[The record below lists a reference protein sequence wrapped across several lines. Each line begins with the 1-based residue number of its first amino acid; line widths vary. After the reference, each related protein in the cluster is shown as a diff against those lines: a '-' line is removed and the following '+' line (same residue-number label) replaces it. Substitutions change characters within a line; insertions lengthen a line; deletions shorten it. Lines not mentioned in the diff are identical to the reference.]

1 MRPILFAAALL
12 IGFCAVYFG
21 GKLIGFDMTEYSRWT
36 GHSADGNWEAVMK
49 KAVVRPGSA
58 EILLDRLQP
67 AG

>member
-1 MRPILFAAALL
+1 MRRL
-12 IGFCAVYFG
+12 FG